1 MLPWTDNGFESVSR
15 NHVRVSANVCQDKRF
30 CTIVSA
36 QSRDHASVLC
46 NLKIVQVYCIS
57 VLCNL
62 EIAQV
67 YCATLRSRKCIVQPR
82 DRASVLCNLEIAQV
96 CCAISR
102 SRNYSAQS
110 RDSENAQRNQ
120 IARNIYKLTIAYLAT
135 HAKCYLQIVS

>member
-67 YCATLRSRKCIVQPR
+67 YCATLRLRKCIVQPR

-102 SRNYSAQS
+102 LHKCVVQS
-110 RDSENAQRNQ
+110 RDHATIVRNLGILRMHNAIRLRETYVN
-120 IARNIYKLTIAYLAT
+120 
-135 HAKCYLQIVS
+135 